1 MACLSGKNHFGL
13 TVILPLG
20 RPGLNQVEESS
31 ASNIGFAPVILAV
44 PRSYR
49 QQLQKF

>member
-1 MACLSGKNHFGL
+1 MALSGKNHFGL
-13 TVILPLG
+13 TAILPLG
-20 RPGLNQVEESS
+20 RSGLNQIEESS
-31 ASNIGFAPVILAV
+31 ASNIGFAPDILAV